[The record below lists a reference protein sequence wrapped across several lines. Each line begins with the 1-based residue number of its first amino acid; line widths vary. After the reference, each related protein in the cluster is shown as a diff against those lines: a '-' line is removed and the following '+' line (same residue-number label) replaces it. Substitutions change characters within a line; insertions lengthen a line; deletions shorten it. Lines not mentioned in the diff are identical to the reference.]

1 MKSFNEISQIHSVPQ
16 THESSEDLSNQ
27 IDRINKALEVVMH
40 EIETSGCSRNPS
52 RVSIIHSDI
61 YQDDSSESSFD
72 EINYSSIEKLLQ
84 RLDRQ
89 QMVIEDLFSEEKR
102 RTLHPEPKERCGHD
116 INRIRKEVWLQV
128 KMQKN
133 EQNERERKKF
143 EEKLELLDSMQEEY
157 TEKRRDLV
165 GGIDKLKIK
174 EKLLLEKEKC
184 LLLRE
189 QDIRNQRLWM
199 DRIKNEWEQE
209 RKMKNNN
216 VEVSHSRHSSFSHL
230 PKIDVP
236 VEGRNDGEGCIADG
250 KNNEYL
256 GEKFEQNAL
265 VQRNHVEERKNSN
278 AGNRMEQL
286 KNMQNEIKRL
296 EEARSKISGNDM
308 LEIDIKIE
316 SLKGKLAN
324 IRGEIAISESCKATR
339 LMSSM
344 MMSIKNEVSRDEKNK
359 RLELIQA
366 ANKNLSTIKPKPQE
380 LQSKP
385 KETKPIVKEENHTE
399 NDAPVPKGLI

>member
-1 MKSFNEISQIHSVPQ
+1 MNSYNELIQTHSAPQ
-16 THESSEDLSNQ
+16 VHESSEDLSNQ
-27 IDRINKALEVVMH
+27 IDRINKALELVMH

-52 RVSIIHSDI
+52 RVSIIHSDL
-61 YQDDSSESSFD
+61 YPDDSSESSIE

-143 EEKLELLDSMQEEY
+143 EEKLEMLDSMQEDY
-157 TEKRRDLV
+157 IEKKKDLI
-165 GGIDKLKIK
+165 GGIEKLKIK
-174 EKLLLEKEKC
+174 EKLLLEKEKS

-209 RKMKNNN
+209 RKMKSLNL
-216 VEVSHSRHSSFSHL
+216 EVSHSRHSSFSHL
-230 PKIDVP
+230 PKMDVP
-236 VEGRNDGEGCIADG
+236 VVGRDNEESCVGDG
-250 KNNEYL
+250 KNNEKMGTGL
-256 GEKFEQNAL
+256 EQNAL
-265 VQRNHVEERKNSN
+265 IFRGNVEESKNSSPAN
-278 AGNRMEQL
+278 KMEQL

-296 EEARSKISGNDM
+296 EEARSRITGNEV

-344 MMSIKNEVSRDEKNK
+344 MTSIKNEVTRDEKIK

-366 ANKNLSTIKPKPQE
+366 ANKNLSTMKPKAQV
-380 LQSKP
+380 LQAKA
-385 KETKPIVKEENHTE
+385 KETKITIKEENHTE